1 MNNPRSHFTGGTS
14 LPPRTGTATEQN
26 DNPRSHFDR
35 PLARPTVRE
44 EGNDMGLV
52 TVFPVEGLPEI
63 TAGADLAGL
72 IADAGPGLAD
82 GDILVVTSK
91 IVSKAEGRV
100 VRVDREQAI
109 DAESVRVVARRGPTR
124 IVETR
129 HGLVLAAA
137 GVDASNTPPGTV
149 VLLPEDPDGSARRL
163 RKALMDRLGVRIGV
177 LVTDT
182 LGRPWRAG
190 QTDAAIG
197 AAGVTPLRDYRGT
210 ADTFGVALEV
220 SVAAVADELAGAA
233 DLVKGKAAGIP
244 IAVVRGL
251 ADLVSEA
258 DGPGAQALIRPAA
271 EDMFRYGSA
280 DVLAARRTVR
290 DFTGDPVDP
299 AAVTR
304 AVAAAITA
312 PAPHHSTP
320 WRFVV
325 LESRRGPDR
334 PARRHARGLDR
345 DLRGDGFTEDQIAR
359 RVRRGEPLRR
369 APLLIV
375 PCLHAEAAH
384 TYPDDRRNAAER
396 EMFLVAMGAAVQNLL
411 VALAVEGLG
420 SCWVSSTMFCRPVV
434 TRALGL
440 PEAGSPW
447 GPSGSATRLPRLRTA
462 RPATRPPSWSPLA
475 PDAAHVVT
483 CRHAAEAH
491 DPRHRRVGCASSPA
505 HRGCLP
511 WSARARPWR
520 SRTAARSSPGSS
532 LQDDRYT
539 QLVAAGIV
547 RPAQRPFDPAHL
559 PEPAPGETGAVPA
572 SCSASARRPLMPTRI
587 YADTSALAK
596 LFISEPETSELR
608 RWLVTMDEPS
618 LVSSPLLGV
627 ELLRLLG
634 LALPAAVAQAERFLG
649 TDMDIVEITPTFLPT
664 RPEPPPRLRTLDA
677 IHLATALDL
686 GSAVNV
692 MLSYDKLYAGCP
704 CRRSRRRSRGRSWI
718 ARPTPARPAT
728 K

>member
-1 MNNPRSHFTGGTS
+1 M
-14 LPPRTGTATEQN
+14 
-26 DNPRSHFDR
+26 D
-35 PLARPTVRE
+35 
-44 EGNDMGLV
+44 LV
-52 TVFPVEGLPEI
+52 TIFPVQGLPEI
-63 TAGADLAGL
+63 TAGAELAGL
-72 IADAGPGLAD
+72 IADAGPSLAD
-82 GDILVVTSK
+82 GDILVITSK

-100 VRVDREQAI
+100 VQADREQAI
-109 DAESVRVVARRGPTR
+109 DAESVRVVARRGATR

-177 LVTDT
+177 LITDT

-197 AAGVTPLRDYRGT
+197 AAGVAPLRDYRGT
-210 ADTFGVALEV
+210 PDTFGVALEV

-244 IAVVRGL
+244 VAVVRGL
-251 ADLVSEA
+251 ADLVTEA

-320 WRFVV
+320 WRFAV
-325 LESRRGPDR
+325 LESAA
-334 PARRHARGLDR
+334 ARTALLDDMLAAWIA

-369 APLLIV
+369 APLLVV

-384 TYPDDRRNAAER
+384 RYPDDRRNAAER

-434 TRALGL
+434 AKALGL
-440 PEAGSPW
+440 PPGWEPMGAVGV
-447 GPSGSATRLPRLRTA
+447 GH
-462 RPATRPPSWSPLA
+462 PAAPAPDRPP
-475 PDAAHVVT
+475 
-483 CRHAAEAH
+483 R
-491 DPRHRRVGCASSPA
+491 DP
-505 HRGCLP
+505 
-511 WSARARPWR
+511 SAFM
-520 SRTAARSSPGSS
+520 
-532 LQDDRYT
+532 
-539 QLVAAGIV
+539 I
-547 RPAQRPFDPAHL
+547 
-559 PEPAPGETGAVPA
+559 
-572 SCSASARRPLMPTRI
+572 TR
-587 YADTSALAK
+587 
-596 LFISEPETSELR
+596 
-608 RWLVTMDEPS
+608 
-618 LVSSPLLGV
+618 
-627 ELLRLLG
+627 
-634 LALPAAVAQAERFLG
+634 
-649 TDMDIVEITPTFLPT
+649 
-664 RPEPPPRLRTLDA
+664 
-677 IHLATALDL
+677 
-686 GSAVNV
+686 
-692 MLSYDKLYAGCP
+692 
-704 CRRSRRRSRGRSWI
+704 
-718 ARPTPARPAT
+718 
-728 K
+728 